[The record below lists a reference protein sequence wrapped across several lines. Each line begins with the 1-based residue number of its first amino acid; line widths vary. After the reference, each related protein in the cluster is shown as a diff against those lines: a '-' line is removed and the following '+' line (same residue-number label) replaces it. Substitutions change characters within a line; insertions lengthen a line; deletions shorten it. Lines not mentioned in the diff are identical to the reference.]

1 MQFSIELIAWRPS
14 FAYEINYTTGQ
25 KKRDTFY
32 FSIENPIKLTLREQL
47 LIKRFSMKFAEI
59 LSPRR

>member
-1 MQFSIELIAWRPS
+1 MIGMNMNGLKNIDKVKER
-14 FAYEINYTTGQ
+14 YYTTGQ

-47 LIKRFSMKFAEI
+47 
-59 LSPRR
+59 